1 MQKKGKARGPGRPPT
16 GLRPGEK
23 ATDYRQMTIRLPD
36 ETLAALDAIG
46 RVVKRPMW
54 RVMVDAVAAY
64 LGDGEALSESD
75 RRLARALLRREP

>member
-1 MQKKGKARGPGRPPT
+1 
-16 GLRPGEK
+16 
-23 ATDYRQMTIRLPD
+23 MTIRLPD

-64 LGDGEALSESD
+64 CGDGEALSESD